1 MRSFILNVFPSL
13 KNQPTAN
20 KRHNEDNEEKIMR
33 DMTLKAILSE
43 SMSDEAA
50 YSLVHFIGNL
60 ACALECIYY
69 DQIQRY
75 HQKVEEN
82 FYDSVARLKIEGF
95 NKE

>member
-1 MRSFILNVFPSL
+1 
-13 KNQPTAN
+13 
-20 KRHNEDNEEKIMR
+20 
-33 DMTLKAILSE
+33 
-43 SMSDEAA
+43 MSDEAA
-50 YSLVHFIGNL
+50 YGLVHFIGNL